1 MSPPRRQLK
10 PRVAALQPS
19 QRSWLRSFL
28 EYVANER
35 QLSPNTCFAYRSDL
49 IAFYRWLGDRSI
61 PALSVQD
68 LAEYAAAARAEN
80 LTPASLARRLTSLRV
95 FFRYLQT
102 EGVLR
107 RNAAALLGTQK
118 NWDRVP
124 PTLTPGQV
132 ERLLVEPRPETD
144 ALWIRDRAILEFCY
158 ATGCRASEVVNL
170 RLADVWLDRRAC
182 RCFGKGS
189 KERIVPLGDGAIS
202 AFRAW
207 TAGPRSELLLAA
219 ARRADREQRRR
230 ERSEASSFPDASST
244 PLPPRREADAE
255 FRFDAQTLAVA
266 SDFNDDADFNASFPS
281 DASSVSAEPL
291 ETADAP
297 SGRSPFSE
305 RDARLERN
313 SRRRRRDVRPLDSPF
328 AFVSR
333 GGRRMRREALWELV
347 KKYALRVGAPPTI
360 SPHALRHSFATH
372 LLQGGADLRQ
382 VQEMLGHESIA
393 TTQIYTRVDMT
404 RLRETHRRCHPRS

>member
-35 QLSPNTCFAYRSDL
+35 QLAPNTCFAYRSDL
-49 IAFYRWLGDRSI
+49 IAFYRWLGARSI

-68 LAEYAAAARAEN
+68 LADYAAASRAEN

-144 ALWIRDRAILEFCY
+144 ALWVRDRAILEFCY

-170 RLADVWLDRRAC
+170 RLDDVWLDRRAC

-202 AFRAW
+202 AFLAW
-207 TAGPRSELLLAA
+207 TAGPRSALLLAA
-219 ARRADREQRRR
+219 ARRADLAKRRR
-230 ERSEASSFPDASST
+230 EEAAQ
-244 PLPPRREADAE
+244 LPPTPPNDADAE
-255 FRFDAQTLAVA
+255 FRFDARTLGVA
-266 SDFNDDADFNASFPS
+266 SDFNDDADFNARSLFDVPS
-281 DASSVSAEPL
+281 DAVETF
-291 ETADAP
+291 ETADSAP
-297 SGRSPFSE
+297 RRAG
-305 RDARLERN
+305 
-313 SRRRRRDVRPLDSPF
+313 RRRRRREVRPLESPF

>member
-10 PRVAALQPS
+10 PRVASLQPS

-107 RNAAALLGTQK
+107 RNVATLLGTQK

-124 PTLTPGQV
+124 PTLTPGQI
-132 ERLLVEPRPETD
+132 ERLLVEPRSETD

-170 RLADVWLDRRAC
+170 RLDDVWLDRRAC

-189 KERIVPLGDGAIS
+189 KERIVPLGDGAIR
-202 AFRAW
+202 AFRDW
-207 TAGPRSELLLAA
+207 VAGPRSELLLAA
-219 ARRADREQRRR
+219 AVRIDREKRRRA
-230 ERSEASSFPDASST
+230 ADA
-244 PLPPRREADAE
+244 PPEPPSNEADVE
-255 FRFDAQTLAVA
+255 FRFDAESLVVA
-266 SDFNDDADFNASFPS
+266 SDFNDKNERAVERRRVSSDEAQNAA
-281 DASSVSAEPL
+281 DASSL
-291 ETADAP
+291 K
-297 SGRSPFSE
+297 
-305 RDARLERN
+305 
-313 SRRRRRDVRPLDSPF
+313 RRRRDVRPLESPF

-393 TTQIYTRVDMT
+393 TTQIYTRVDMS

>member
-68 LAEYAAAARAEN
+68 LADYAAASRAEN
-80 LTPASLARRLTSLRV
+80 LTPASMARRLTSLRV

-144 ALWIRDRAILEFCY
+144 ALWVRDRAILEFCY

-170 RLADVWLDRRAC
+170 RLDDVWLDRRAC

-189 KERIVPLGDGAIS
+189 KERIVPLGDGAIQ
-202 AFRAW
+202 AFLAW

-219 ARRADREQRRR
+219 ARRADLAKRRR
-230 ERSEASSFPDASST
+230 EETAQ
-244 PLPPRREADAE
+244 LPPTPPNDADAE
-255 FRFDAQTLAVA
+255 FRFDARTLAVA
-266 SDFNDDADFNASFPS
+266 SDFNDDAEFNARSLS
-281 DASSVSAEPL
+281 DAPFDVAETF
-291 ETADAP
+291 ETADSATRRA
-297 SGRSPFSE
+297 G
-305 RDARLERN
+305 
-313 SRRRRRDVRPLDSPF
+313 RRRRRRELRPLESPF

-347 KKYALRVGAPPTI
+347 KKYALRVGAPSTI

>member
-35 QLSPNTCFAYRSDL
+35 QLAPNTCFAYRSDL

-61 PALSVQD
+61 PTLSVQD
-68 LAEYAAAARAEN
+68 LADYAAASRAEN

-144 ALWIRDRAILEFCY
+144 VLWVRDRAILEFCY

-170 RLADVWLDRRAC
+170 RLDDVWLDRRAC

-202 AFRAW
+202 AFLAW

-219 ARRADREQRRR
+219 ARRADRDARRR
-230 ERSEASSFPDASST
+230 EKAEAASFPDA
-244 PLPPRREADAE
+244 PPTQPNKADAE

-266 SDFNDDADFNASFPS
+266 SDFNDDADFNAADKFENATRRSANAFPS
-281 DASSVSAEPL
+281 NAAKTEKARNG
-291 ETADAP
+291 ET
-297 SGRSPFSE
+297 
-305 RDARLERN
+305 
-313 SRRRRRDVRPLDSPF
+313 RRRRREIRPLESPF

-333 GGRRMRREALWELV
+333 AGRRMRREALWELV
-347 KKYALRVGAPPTI
+347 KKYALRVGAPATI

-393 TTQIYTRVDMT
+393 TTQIYTRVDMS

>member
-19 QRSWLRSFL
+19 QRSWLRSYL

-35 QLSPNTCFAYRSDL
+35 QLAPNTCFAYRSDL

-61 PALSVQD
+61 PTLSVQD
-68 LAEYAAAARAEN
+68 LADYAAAARAEN

-144 ALWIRDRAILEFCY
+144 ALWVRDRAILEFCY

-170 RLADVWLDRRAC
+170 RLDDVWLDRRAC

-202 AFRAW
+202 AFLAW
-207 TAGPRSELLLAA
+207 TSGPRSELLLAA
-219 ARRADREQRRR
+219 ARRADRERRRR
-230 ERSEASSFPDASST
+230 EKASL
-244 PLPPRREADAE
+244 LPPTPPNDADAE
-255 FRFDAQTLAVA
+255 FRFNAQTLAVA
-266 SDFNDDADFNASFPS
+266 TDSNDDADFNDEFSPESA
-281 DASSVSAEPL
+281 AEPPQPA
-291 ETADAP
+291 ETT
-297 SGRSPFSE
+297 
-305 RDARLERN
+305 ARRTG
-313 SRRRRRDVRPLDSPF
+313 RRRRREVRPLESPF

-333 GGRRMRREALWELV
+333 GGRRMRREALWELD

>member
-1 MSPPRRQLK
+1 MSPPRRQLT
-10 PRVAALQPS
+10 PRVASLQPS

-61 PALSVQD
+61 PALSTQD
-68 LAEYAAAARAEN
+68 LADYVAASRAEN

-95 FFRYLQT
+95 FFRFLQT

-158 ATGCRASEVVNL
+158 ATGCRASEVVTL
-170 RLADVWLDRRAC
+170 RLDDVWIDRRAC

-189 KERIVPLGDGAIS
+189 KERIVPLGDGAIR
-202 AFRAW
+202 AFRDW
-207 TAGPRSELLLAA
+207 IAGPRSELLLAA
-219 ARRADREQRRR
+219 ADRLDRVERRRADTDF
-230 ERSEASSFPDASST
+230 SLDAPSNG
-244 PLPPRREADAE
+244 PVDEL
-255 FRFDAQTLAVA
+255 RFDANSLAAA
-266 SDFNDDADFNASFPS
+266 SDFNEKNGR
-281 DASSVSAEPL
+281 DASP
-291 ETADAP
+291 AP
-297 SGRSPFSE
+297 K
-305 RDARLERN
+305 
-313 SRRRRRDVRPLDSPF
+313 RRRRRDVRPLDSPF

-333 GGRRMRREALWELV
+333 SGRRMRREALWELV

-393 TTQIYTRVDMT
+393 TTQIYTRVDMS
-404 RLRETHRRCHPRS
+404 RLRETHRRCHPRA

>member
-35 QLSPNTCFAYRSDL
+35 QLAPNTCFAYRSDL

-68 LAEYAAAARAEN
+68 LADYAAASRAEN

-170 RLADVWLDRRAC
+170 RLDDVWLDRRAC

-189 KERIVPLGDGAIS
+189 KERIVPLGDGAIR
-202 AFRAW
+202 AFLAW

-219 ARRADREQRRR
+219 ARRADLAKRRR
-230 ERSEASSFPDASST
+230 EEAAQ
-244 PLPPRREADAE
+244 LPPTPPPQADAE

-266 SDFNDDADFNASFPS
+266 PDFNGDADFNAASSLAS
-281 DASSVSAEPL
+281 DAETSPIAETSSRRH
-291 ETADAP
+291 
-297 SGRSPFSE
+297 GR
-305 RDARLERN
+305 
-313 SRRRRRDVRPLDSPF
+313 RRRRRDVRPLESPF

-393 TTQIYTRVDMT
+393 TTQIYTRVDMS

>member
-1 MSPPRRQLK
+1 MSPPRRQLT
-10 PRVAALQPS
+10 PRVASLQPS

-61 PALSVQD
+61 PALSTQD
-68 LAEYAAAARAEN
+68 LADYVAASRAEN
-80 LTPASLARRLTSLRV
+80 LTPSSLARRLTSLRV
-95 FFRYLQT
+95 FFRFLQT

-158 ATGCRASEVVNL
+158 ATGCRASEVVTL
-170 RLADVWLDRRAC
+170 RLDDVWIDRRAC

-189 KERIVPLGDGAIS
+189 KERIVPLGDGAIR
-202 AFRAW
+202 AFRDW
-207 TAGPRSELLLAA
+207 VAGPRTELLLAA
-219 ARRADREQRRR
+219 AVRLDRVERRRADADF
-230 ERSEASSFPDASST
+230 SLDAPSNG
-244 PLPPRREADAE
+244 PVDEL
-255 FRFDAQTLAVA
+255 RFDANSLAAA
-266 SDFNDDADFNASFPS
+266 SDFNEKNGR
-281 DASSVSAEPL
+281 DASP
-291 ETADAP
+291 AP
-297 SGRSPFSE
+297 K
-305 RDARLERN
+305 
-313 SRRRRRDVRPLDSPF
+313 RRRRRDVRPLDSPF

-333 GGRRMRREALWELV
+333 SGRRMRREALWELV

-393 TTQIYTRVDMT
+393 TTQIYTRVDMS
-404 RLRETHRRCHPRS
+404 RLRETHRRCHPRA

>member
-80 LTPASLARRLTSLRV
+80 LTPASMARRLTSLRV

-144 ALWIRDRAILEFCY
+144 ALWVRDRAILEFCY
-158 ATGCRASEVVNL
+158 ATGCRASEVVDL
-170 RLADVWLDRRAC
+170 RLDDVWLDRRAC

-189 KERIVPLGDGAIS
+189 KERIVPLGDGAIQ

-219 ARRADREQRRR
+219 ARRADRERRRR
-230 ERSEASSFPDASST
+230 ERAETSSFPVAPST
-244 PLPPRREADAE
+244 PPNEADAE
-255 FRFDAQTLAVA
+255 FRFDARSLAVA
-266 SDFNDDADFNASFPS
+266 SDLNDDADFNAPFPS
-281 DASSVSAEPL
+281 DATLVSDETL
-291 ETADAP
+291 ETVE
-297 SGRSPFSE
+297 GSP
-305 RDARLERN
+305 RRN
-313 SRRRRRDVRPLDSPF
+313 GRRRRRNVRPLESPF

>member
-1 MSPPRRQLK
+1 MSPPRRQLT
-10 PRVAALQPS
+10 PRVASLQPS

-61 PALSVQD
+61 PALSTQD
-68 LAEYAAAARAEN
+68 LADYVAASRAEN

-95 FFRYLQT
+95 FFRFLQT

-158 ATGCRASEVVNL
+158 ATGCRASEVVTL
-170 RLADVWLDRRAC
+170 RLDDVWIDRRAC

-189 KERIVPLGDGAIS
+189 KERIVPLGDGAIR
-202 AFRAW
+202 AFRDW
-207 TAGPRSELLLAA
+207 VAGPRSELLLAA
-219 ARRADREQRRR
+219 AVRLDRVERRRADADF
-230 ERSEASSFPDASST
+230 SLDAPSNE
-244 PLPPRREADAE
+244 PVDELC
-255 FRFDAQTLAVA
+255 FDANSLADA
-266 SDFNDDADFNASFPS
+266 SDFNEKNDRD
-281 DASSVSAEPL
+281 VSP
-291 ETADAP
+291 AP
-297 SGRSPFSE
+297 K
-305 RDARLERN
+305 
-313 SRRRRRDVRPLDSPF
+313 RRRRRDVRPLDSPF

-333 GGRRMRREALWELV
+333 SGRRMRREALWELV

-393 TTQIYTRVDMT
+393 TTQIYTRVDMS
-404 RLRETHRRCHPRS
+404 RLRETHRRCHPRA

>member
-1 MSPPRRQLK
+1 MSPPRRQLT
-10 PRVAALQPS
+10 PRVASLQPS

-61 PALSVQD
+61 PALSTQD
-68 LAEYAAAARAEN
+68 LADYVAASRAEN

-95 FFRYLQT
+95 FFRFLQT

-158 ATGCRASEVVNL
+158 ATGCRASEVVTL
-170 RLADVWLDRRAC
+170 RLDDVWIDRRAC

-189 KERIVPLGDGAIS
+189 KERIVPLGDGAIR
-202 AFRAW
+202 AFRDW
-207 TAGPRSELLLAA
+207 VAGPRSELLLAA
-219 ARRADREQRRR
+219 AVRLDRVERRRADADF
-230 ERSEASSFPDASST
+230 SLDAPSNG
-244 PLPPRREADAE
+244 PVDEL
-255 FRFDAQTLAVA
+255 RFDANSLAAA
-266 SDFNDDADFNASFPS
+266 SDFNEKNGR
-281 DASSVSAEPL
+281 DASP
-291 ETADAP
+291 AP
-297 SGRSPFSE
+297 K
-305 RDARLERN
+305 
-313 SRRRRRDVRPLDSPF
+313 RRRRRDVRPLDSPF

-333 GGRRMRREALWELV
+333 SGRRMRREALWELV

-393 TTQIYTRVDMT
+393 TTQIYTRVDMS
-404 RLRETHRRCHPRS
+404 RLRETHRRCHPRA

>member
-68 LAEYAAAARAEN
+68 LADYAAASRAEN
-80 LTPASLARRLTSLRV
+80 LTPASMARRLTSLRV

-144 ALWIRDRAILEFCY
+144 ALWVRDRAILEFCY

-170 RLADVWLDRRAC
+170 RLDDVWLDRRAC

-189 KERIVPLGDGAIS
+189 KERIVPLGDGAIQ
-202 AFRAW
+202 AFLAW

-219 ARRADREQRRR
+219 ARRADLAKRRR
-230 ERSEASSFPDASST
+230 EETAQ
-244 PLPPRREADAE
+244 LPPTPPNDADAE
-255 FRFDAQTLAVA
+255 FRFDARTLAVA
-266 SDFNDDADFNASFPS
+266 SDFNDDADFNAPSLS
-281 DASSVSAEPL
+281 DANAEPL
-291 ETADAP
+291 ETAE
-297 SGRSPFSE
+297 SSP
-305 RDARLERN
+305 RRAG
-313 SRRRRRDVRPLDSPF
+313 RRRRREVRPLESPF

>member
-10 PRVAALQPS
+10 PRVATLQPS

-68 LAEYAAAARAEN
+68 LAEYAAASRAEN

-170 RLADVWLDRRAC
+170 RLDDVWLDRRAC

-189 KERIVPLGDGAIS
+189 KERIVPLGDGAIQ
-202 AFRAW
+202 AFLAW
-207 TAGPRSELLLAA
+207 AAGPRSELLLAA
-219 ARRADREQRRR
+219 ARRADRDARRR
-230 ERSEASSFPDASST
+230 EKAEAASFPDAPPT
-244 PLPPRREADAE
+244 PPRREADAE

-266 SDFNDDADFNASFPS
+266 SNFNDNSSFNAQQSANFNDDADFNGVSSSLTAETPS
-281 DASSVSAEPL
+281 RRA
-291 ETADAP
+291 
-297 SGRSPFSE
+297 
-305 RDARLERN
+305 
-313 SRRRRRDVRPLDSPF
+313 SRRRRREVRPLESPF

-333 GGRRMRREALWELV
+333 GGQRMRREALWELV

-393 TTQIYTRVDMT
+393 TTQIYTRVDMS

>member
-19 QRSWLRSFL
+19 QRSWLRSFI

-68 LAEYAAAARAEN
+68 LADYAAASRAEN

-144 ALWIRDRAILEFCY
+144 ALWVRDRAILEFCY

-170 RLADVWLDRRAC
+170 RLDDVWLDRRAC

-202 AFRAW
+202 AFLAW

-219 ARRADREQRRR
+219 ARRADREKRRR
-230 ERSEASSFPDASST
+230 EKAAQ
-244 PLPPRREADAE
+244 LPPTPPNEADAE

-266 SDFNDDADFNASFPS
+266 SDFNARF
-281 DASSVSAEPL
+281 SSAAEPL
-291 ETADAP
+291 ETAESSP
-297 SGRSPFSE
+297 RRSG
-305 RDARLERN
+305 
-313 SRRRRRDVRPLDSPF
+313 RRRRRDVRPLESPF

-372 LLQGGADLRQ
+372 LLQGGADWRQ

-393 TTQIYTRVDMT
+393 TTQIYTRVDMS

>member
-68 LAEYAAAARAEN
+68 LADYAAAARAEN

-170 RLADVWLDRRAC
+170 RLDDVWLDRRAC

-202 AFRAW
+202 AFLAW
-207 TAGPRSELLLAA
+207 TSGPRSELLLAA
-219 ARRADREQRRR
+219 ARRADRERRRR
-230 ERSEASSFPDASST
+230 EKASL
-244 PLPPRREADAE
+244 LPPTPPNDADAE
-255 FRFDAQTLAVA
+255 FRFNAQTLAVA
-266 SDFNDDADFNASFPS
+266 TDSNDDADFNDEFSPE
-281 DASSVSAEPL
+281 SA
-291 ETADAP
+291 A
-297 SGRSPFSE
+297 
-305 RDARLERN
+305 
-313 SRRRRRDVRPLDSPF
+313 
-328 AFVSR
+328 
-333 GGRRMRREALWELV
+333 
-347 KKYALRVGAPPTI
+347 
-360 SPHALRHSFATH
+360 
-372 LLQGGADLRQ
+372 
-382 VQEMLGHESIA
+382 
-393 TTQIYTRVDMT
+393 
-404 RLRETHRRCHPRS
+404 

>member
-35 QLSPNTCFAYRSDL
+35 QLAPNTCFAYRSDL
-49 IAFYRWLGDRSI
+49 IAFYRWLGNRSI

-68 LAEYAAAARAEN
+68 LADYAAAARAEN

-170 RLADVWLDRRAC
+170 RLDDVWLDRRAC

-219 ARRADREQRRR
+219 ARRAERAERRR
-230 ERSEASSFPDASST
+230 EEAAL
-244 PLPPRREADAE
+244 LPPTPPNDADAE

-266 SDFNDDADFNASFPS
+266 TDFNAEF
-281 DASSVSAEPL
+281 SSESAAEPPQTA
-291 ETADAP
+291 ETT
-297 SGRSPFSE
+297 
-305 RDARLERN
+305 ARRAG
-313 SRRRRRDVRPLDSPF
+313 RRRRREVRPLESPF

-333 GGRRMRREALWELV
+333 AGRRMRREALWELV
-347 KKYALRVGAPPTI
+347 KKYALRVGAPATI

>member
-1 MSPPRRQLK
+1 MSPPRRQLT
-10 PRVAALQPS
+10 PRVASLQPS

-61 PALSVQD
+61 PALSTQD
-68 LAEYAAAARAEN
+68 LADYVAASRAEN

-95 FFRYLQT
+95 FFRFLQT

-158 ATGCRASEVVNL
+158 ATGCRASEVVTL
-170 RLADVWLDRRAC
+170 RLDDVWIDRRAC

-189 KERIVPLGDGAIS
+189 KERIVPLGDGAIR
-202 AFRAW
+202 AFRDW
-207 TAGPRSELLLAA
+207 VAGPRSELLLAA
-219 ARRADREQRRR
+219 AVRLDRVERRRADANF
-230 ERSEASSFPDASST
+230 SLDAPSNG
-244 PLPPRREADAE
+244 PVDEL
-255 FRFDAQTLAVA
+255 RFDANSLAAA
-266 SDFNDDADFNASFPS
+266 SDFNEKNGR
-281 DASSVSAEPL
+281 DASP
-291 ETADAP
+291 AP
-297 SGRSPFSE
+297 K
-305 RDARLERN
+305 
-313 SRRRRRDVRPLDSPF
+313 RRRRRDVRPLDSPF

-333 GGRRMRREALWELV
+333 SGRRMRREALWELV

-393 TTQIYTRVDMT
+393 TTQIYTRVDMS
-404 RLRETHRRCHPRS
+404 RLRETHRRCHPRA

>member
-61 PALSVQD
+61 PTLSVQD

-144 ALWIRDRAILEFCY
+144 ALWVRDRAILEFCY

-170 RLADVWLDRRAC
+170 RLDDVWLDRRAC

-202 AFRAW
+202 AFLAW

-230 ERSEASSFPDASST
+230 EEAAL
-244 PLPPRREADAE
+244 LPPTPPNDADAE

-266 SDFNDDADFNASFPS
+266 SDFNDDANFDASF
-281 DASSVSAEPL
+281 SSVSSAQPL
-291 ETADAP
+291 ETAAP
-297 SGRSPFSE
+297 SPRRSG
-305 RDARLERN
+305 
-313 SRRRRRDVRPLDSPF
+313 RRRREVRPLESPF

-347 KKYALRVGAPPTI
+347 KKYALRVGAPSTI

-393 TTQIYTRVDMT
+393 TTQIYTRVDMS

>member
-68 LAEYAAAARAEN
+68 LADYAAASRAEN
-80 LTPASLARRLTSLRV
+80 LTPASMARRLTSLRV

-144 ALWIRDRAILEFCY
+144 ALWVRDRAILEFCY

-170 RLADVWLDRRAC
+170 RLDDVWLDRRAC

-202 AFRAW
+202 AFLAW

-219 ARRADREQRRR
+219 ARRADLAKRRR
-230 ERSEASSFPDASST
+230 EETAQ
-244 PLPPRREADAE
+244 LPPPNDADAE
-255 FRFDAQTLAVA
+255 FRFDARTLAVA
-266 SDFNDDADFNASFPS
+266 SDFNDDVDFNARSLSDAPS
-281 DASSVSAEPL
+281 DAAETF
-291 ETADAP
+291 ETADSAP
-297 SGRSPFSE
+297 RRAG
-305 RDARLERN
+305 
-313 SRRRRRDVRPLDSPF
+313 RRRRRREIRPLESPF

-347 KKYALRVGAPPTI
+347 KKYALRVGAPTTI

>member
-68 LAEYAAAARAEN
+68 LADYAAASRAEN

-144 ALWIRDRAILEFCY
+144 ALWVRDRAILDFCY

-170 RLADVWLDRRAC
+170 RLDDVWLDRRAC

-202 AFRAW
+202 AFLAW

-219 ARRADREQRRR
+219 ARRADREKRRR
-230 ERSEASSFPDASST
+230 EKAAQ
-244 PLPPRREADAE
+244 LPPTPPNEADAE

-266 SDFNDDADFNASFPS
+266 SDFNARF
-281 DASSVSAEPL
+281 SSAAEPL
-291 ETADAP
+291 ETAESSP
-297 SGRSPFSE
+297 RRSG
-305 RDARLERN
+305 
-313 SRRRRRDVRPLDSPF
+313 RRRRRDVRPLESPF

-393 TTQIYTRVDMT
+393 TTQIYTRVDMS

>member
-61 PALSVQD
+61 PELSVQD
-68 LAEYAAAARAEN
+68 LSDYAAASRAEN

-144 ALWIRDRAILEFCY
+144 ALWVRDRAILEFCY

-170 RLADVWLDRRAC
+170 RLDDVWLNRRAC

-202 AFRAW
+202 AFLAW

-219 ARRADREQRRR
+219 ARRVDRERRRR
-230 ERSEASSFPDASST
+230 EEAAL
-244 PLPPRREADAE
+244 LPPTPPNEADAE

-266 SDFNDDADFNASFPS
+266 SDFNDDADFNAPSLS
-281 DASSVSAEPL
+281 DANAEPL
-291 ETADAP
+291 DPAE
-297 SGRSPFSE
+297 SSP
-305 RDARLERN
+305 RRAG
-313 SRRRRRDVRPLDSPF
+313 RRRRREVRPLESPF

-393 TTQIYTRVDMT
+393 TTQIYTRVDMS

>member
-68 LAEYAAAARAEN
+68 LADYAAASRAEN

-144 ALWIRDRAILEFCY
+144 ALWVRDRAILEFCY

-170 RLADVWLDRRAC
+170 RLDDVWLDRRAC

-202 AFRAW
+202 AFLAW

-219 ARRADREQRRR
+219 ARRADREKRRR
-230 ERSEASSFPDASST
+230 EEAAQ
-244 PLPPRREADAE
+244 LPPTPPNEADAE

-266 SDFNDDADFNASFPS
+266 SDFNARF
-281 DASSVSAEPL
+281 SSAAEPL
-291 ETADAP
+291 ETAESP
-297 SGRSPFSE
+297 RRSG
-305 RDARLERN
+305 
-313 SRRRRRDVRPLDSPF
+313 RRRRRDVRPLESPF

-393 TTQIYTRVDMT
+393 TTQIYTRVDMS

>member
-35 QLSPNTCFAYRSDL
+35 QLAPNTCFAYRSDL

-61 PALSVQD
+61 PTLSVQD
-68 LAEYAAAARAEN
+68 LADYAAASRAEN

-144 ALWIRDRAILEFCY
+144 ALWVRDRAILEFCY

-170 RLADVWLDRRAC
+170 RLDDVWLDRRAC

-202 AFRAW
+202 AFLAW

-219 ARRADREQRRR
+219 ARRADREKRRR
-230 ERSEASSFPDASST
+230 EKAAQ
-244 PLPPRREADAE
+244 LPPTPPNEADAE

-266 SDFNDDADFNASFPS
+266 SDFNARF
-281 DASSVSAEPL
+281 SSAAEPL
-291 ETADAP
+291 ETAESSP
-297 SGRSPFSE
+297 RRSG
-305 RDARLERN
+305 
-313 SRRRRRDVRPLDSPF
+313 RRRRRDVRPLESPF

-393 TTQIYTRVDMT
+393 TTQIYTRVDMS

>member
-1 MSPPRRQLK
+1 M
-10 PRVAALQPS
+10 
-19 QRSWLRSFL
+19 
-28 EYVANER
+28 
-35 QLSPNTCFAYRSDL
+35 SPNTCFAYRSDL

-61 PALSVQD
+61 PALSTQD
-68 LAEYAAAARAEN
+68 LADYVAASRAEN

-95 FFRYLQT
+95 FFRFLQT

-158 ATGCRASEVVNL
+158 ATGCRASEVVTL
-170 RLADVWLDRRAC
+170 RLDDVWIDRRAC

-189 KERIVPLGDGAIS
+189 KERIVPLGDGAIR
-202 AFRAW
+202 AFRDW
-207 TAGPRSELLLAA
+207 VAGPRSELLLAA
-219 ARRADREQRRR
+219 AGRLDRVERRRANADF
-230 ERSEASSFPDASST
+230 SLDAPSNG
-244 PLPPRREADAE
+244 PVDEL
-255 FRFDAQTLAVA
+255 RFDANSLAAA
-266 SDFNDDADFNASFPS
+266 SDFNEKNGRNASP
-281 DASSVSAEPL
+281 
-291 ETADAP
+291 AP
-297 SGRSPFSE
+297 K
-305 RDARLERN
+305 
-313 SRRRRRDVRPLDSPF
+313 RRRRRDVRPLDSPF

-333 GGRRMRREALWELV
+333 SGRRMRREALWELV

-393 TTQIYTRVDMT
+393 TTQIYTRVDMS
-404 RLRETHRRCHPRS
+404 RLRETHRRCRPRA

>member
-61 PALSVQD
+61 PELSVQD
-68 LAEYAAAARAEN
+68 LADYAAASRAEN

-144 ALWIRDRAILEFCY
+144 ALWVRDRAILEFCY

-170 RLADVWLDRRAC
+170 RLDDVWLDRRAC

-202 AFRAW
+202 AFLAW

-219 ARRADREQRRR
+219 ARRVDRERRRR
-230 ERSEASSFPDASST
+230 EEAAL
-244 PLPPRREADAE
+244 LPPTPPNEADAE

-266 SDFNDDADFNASFPS
+266 SDFNDDADFNAPSLS
-281 DASSVSAEPL
+281 DANAEPL
-291 ETADAP
+291 ETAE
-297 SGRSPFSE
+297 SSP
-305 RDARLERN
+305 RRAG
-313 SRRRRRDVRPLDSPF
+313 RRRRREVRPLESPF

-393 TTQIYTRVDMT
+393 TTQIYTRVDMS

>member
-1 MSPPRRQLK
+1 MSPPRRQLT
-10 PRVAALQPS
+10 PRVASLQPS

-61 PALSVQD
+61 PALSTQD
-68 LAEYAAAARAEN
+68 LADYVAASRAEN

-95 FFRYLQT
+95 FFRFLQT

-158 ATGCRASEVVNL
+158 ATGCRASEVVTL
-170 RLADVWLDRRAC
+170 RLDDVWIDRRAC

-189 KERIVPLGDGAIS
+189 KERIVPLGDGAIR
-202 AFRAW
+202 AFRDW
-207 TAGPRSELLLAA
+207 VAGPRSELLLAA
-219 ARRADREQRRR
+219 AVRLDRVERCRADADF
-230 ERSEASSFPDASST
+230 SLDAPSNE
-244 PLPPRREADAE
+244 PVDELC
-255 FRFDAQTLAVA
+255 FDANSLADA
-266 SDFNDDADFNASFPS
+266 SDFNEKNDRD
-281 DASSVSAEPL
+281 VSP
-291 ETADAP
+291 AP
-297 SGRSPFSE
+297 K
-305 RDARLERN
+305 
-313 SRRRRRDVRPLDSPF
+313 RRRRRDVRPLDSPF

-333 GGRRMRREALWELV
+333 SGRRMRREALWELV

-393 TTQIYTRVDMT
+393 TTQIYTRVDMS
-404 RLRETHRRCHPRS
+404 RLRETHRRCHPRA

>member
-68 LAEYAAAARAEN
+68 LADYAAAARAEN
-80 LTPASLARRLTSLRV
+80 LTPASMARRLTSLRV

-170 RLADVWLDRRAC
+170 RLDDVWLDRRAC

-189 KERIVPLGDGAIS
+189 KERIVPLGDGAIQ
-202 AFRAW
+202 AFLAW

-219 ARRADREQRRR
+219 ARRADRAARRR
-230 ERSEASSFPDASST
+230 EEAEAASFLDA
-244 PLPPRREADAE
+244 PPKPPRREADAE
-255 FRFDAQTLAVA
+255 FRFDAQSLAA
-266 SDFNDDADFNASFPS
+266 ESDINENSDFNDAI
-281 DASSVSAEPL
+281 VEP
-291 ETADAP
+291 AP
-297 SGRSPFSE
+297 RRG
-305 RDARLERN
+305 
-313 SRRRRRDVRPLDSPF
+313 SRRRRRDVRPLESPF

-393 TTQIYTRVDMT
+393 TTQIYTRVDMS

>member
-1 MSPPRRQLK
+1 MSPPRRQLT
-10 PRVAALQPS
+10 PRVASLQPS

-61 PALSVQD
+61 PALSTQD
-68 LAEYAAAARAEN
+68 LADYVAASRAEN

-95 FFRYLQT
+95 FFRFLQT

-158 ATGCRASEVVNL
+158 ATGCRASEVVTL
-170 RLADVWLDRRAC
+170 RLDDVWIDRRAC

-189 KERIVPLGDGAIS
+189 KERIVPLGDGAIR
-202 AFRAW
+202 AFRDW
-207 TAGPRSELLLAA
+207 VAGPRSELLLAA
-219 ARRADREQRRR
+219 AVRLDRVERRRADADF
-230 ERSEASSFPDASST
+230 SLDAPSNG
-244 PLPPRREADAE
+244 PVDEL
-255 FRFDAQTLAVA
+255 RFDANSLAAA
-266 SDFNDDADFNASFPS
+266 SDFNEKNGR
-281 DASSVSAEPL
+281 DASP
-291 ETADAP
+291 AP
-297 SGRSPFSE
+297 K
-305 RDARLERN
+305 
-313 SRRRRRDVRPLDSPF
+313 RRRRRDVRPLDSPF

-333 GGRRMRREALWELV
+333 SGRRMRREALWELV

-393 TTQIYTRVDMT
+393 TTQIYTRVDMS
-404 RLRETHRRCHPRS
+404 RLRKTHRRCHPRA

>member
-10 PRVAALQPS
+10 PRVATLQPS

-68 LAEYAAAARAEN
+68 LADYAAAARAEN

-170 RLADVWLDRRAC
+170 RLDDVWLDRRAC

-202 AFRAW
+202 AFLAW

-219 ARRADREQRRR
+219 ARRVDREQRRR
-230 ERSEASSFPDASST
+230 EREEGSAFPDA
-244 PLPPRREADAE
+244 PPRPEADAE
-255 FRFDAQTLAVA
+255 FRFDAQTLAV
-266 SDFNDDADFNASFPS
+266 STDLNDDAHFNAPFPS
-281 DASSVSAEPL
+281 AS
-291 ETADAP
+291 
-297 SGRSPFSE
+297 
-305 RDARLERN
+305 DARTLESVESSPRRAG
-313 SRRRRRDVRPLDSPF
+313 RRRRREVRPLESPF

-393 TTQIYTRVDMT
+393 TTQIYTRVDMS